1 MRGASQVKT
10 RLSRRL
16 RAAQTDA
23 EGVLWRH
30 LRSRQLSGYKFVR
43 QDPVGPFICDFVCRE
58 QRLIVEADG
67 GQHAESAADM
77 QRDRWLQ
84 AHGYRVLRF
93 WNNDILGNLD
103 GVLMTIA
110 AALAER

>member
-23 EGVLWRH
+23 ESLLWGH
-30 LRSRQLSGYKFVR
+30 LRNRRLSGHKFVR

-58 QRLIVEADG
+58 RRLIVEADG
-67 GQHAESAADM
+67 GQHAESAADAR
-77 QRDRWLQ
+77 RDRWLR
-84 AHGYRVLRF
+84 ARGYRVLRF
-93 WNNDILGNLD
+93 WNNDILGNLE
-103 GVLMTIA
+103 GVLTVIA
-110 AALAER
+110 AALES